1 MKIIIEFL
9 TSIISNIFKT
19 IVFFYLM
26 WNCASGFMV
35 KKLTQKVSDFW
46 LTLDSINSSVF
57 LFVFIIMSVY
67 SSIYLSLCKSFYII
81 MHFLFRH
88 TGESLNLIYLS
99 ICCTYCI
106 STFLYSLAQNF
117 RVTKIFIKCRLL
129 NLLIMECC
137 RYSLFY

>member
-1 MKIIIEFL
+1 
-9 TSIISNIFKT
+9 
-19 IVFFYLM
+19 M

-46 LTLDSINSSVF
+46 LTLDSIKSCVF

-67 SSIYLSLCKSFYII
+67 SSIYLSLCKSFFII

-88 TGESLNLIYLS
+88 TGKSLNLIYLS

-117 RVTKIFIKCRLL
+117 RVSKIFIKCRHNGMPHADIDFFLL
-129 NLLIMECC
+129 NNSVDHFPYI
-137 RYSLFY
+137 SWLFCTITVS

>member
-9 TSIISNIFKT
+9 ISIISNIFKT

-46 LTLDSINSSVF
+46 LTLDSINSYVF

-67 SSIYLSLCKSFYII
+67 SSIYLSLCKYFFII

-88 TGESLNLIYLS
+88 TGKSLNLIYLS